1 MIIVGPLIEVAIYL
15 VELYKWVVIV
25 AVITSLL
32 FSFNVVNASNRFVHV
47 VSGFLFRATEPA
59 LRPIRRFIPN
69 LGGLDI
75 SPVLLLVAL
84 YFLRLVLQELLRSL
98 GGASF

>member
-25 AVITSLL
+25 AVIVSLL
-32 FSFNVVNASNRFVHV
+32 FSFNVVNASIQFVHV

-69 LGGLDI
+69 LGGLDV
-75 SPVLLLVAL
+75 SPVILLVAL
-84 YFLRLVLQELLRSL
+84 FFLQRVLQELLRSL
-98 GGASF
+98 YSAGF

>member
-25 AVITSLL
+25 AVIVSLL
-32 FSFNVVNASNRFVHV
+32 FSFNVVNASNQFVHF

-69 LGGLDI
+69 LGGLDV
-75 SPVLLLVAL
+75 SPVILLVAL
-84 YFLRLVLQELLRSL
+84 FFLQRVLQELLRSL
-98 GGASF
+98 YSAGF